1 MSTPTKST
9 SYSACAGTGCWWC
22 SKSNSGLVR
31 TIRYARNECPQQ
43 AFEYYEIPTT
53 QGTYLA
59 VDVLG
64 FVNAPGFEA
73 YRGPIRF
80 RDGFLT

>member
-1 MSTPTKST
+1 MVFE
-9 SYSACAGTGCWWC
+9 AD
-22 SKSNSGLVR
+22 SGLVR

-64 FVNAPGFEA
+64 FVNARASRPTGDRSASGTAF
-73 YRGPIRF
+73 
-80 RDGFLT
+80 